1 MAVAISQ
8 SLVEEEEQQGH
19 TSEAAGSSTLHA
31 SAADNHSQVEVTSQ
45 EGSAADELWCSI
57 CLEVLVGASCDRP
70 EGAQPSGGWGYVGCC
85 AATFHFECVGH
96 WLKMSGNDQMVESMR
111 GPVELDLGCPHC
123 RAPVSKSSRRMLQ
136 SEG

>member
-1 MAVAISQ
+1 MAVAISR
-8 SLVEEEEQQGH
+8 SLVEEEQQQGP
-19 TSEAAGSSTLHA
+19 TNEAAGSSTLHA
-31 SAADNHSQVEVTSQ
+31 LDADNNSQVEVTKQ
-45 EGSAADELWCSI
+45 EERAADELQCSI

-70 EGAQPSGGWGYVGCC
+70 DGAQPIGGWGYVGCC
-85 AATFHFECVGH
+85 AATFHFECMGH
-96 WLKMSGNDQMVESMR
+96 CLKVSGSDLMVESTR